1 MAAIATVGAS
11 GAPGPQLAPLAPAAP
26 LAASSAAAYHH
37 QDQQPASTLASP
49 GLLAENQEH
58 SHHDNCSVSST
69 SLPQFS
75 ADRCNSIPEESD
87 EDSEILSHN
96 EPLTPVSGRQS
107 PVFPTISNRDHD
119 SNGLVPFPAISN
131 ETAKADLGAPQ
142 GPFLNTNFQFPSE
155 NTSPE
160 PQTTP
165 QEPAVVSS
173 PSTAR
178 TSTDQAESVAT
189 QNRRR
194 STHGSVGFK
203 RTMSSLF
210 SRKPTSADDQQDIMV
225 VAQQNGAEAPRRWS
239 MARSSGTTPLST
251 MPPSPSASTNQEK
264 PSLALPEPSKEPLSK
279 KNRASTGLSFRNR
292 VNFSLGN
299 KAHTNNKPDRRRAS
313 SFESKRPD
321 LKINEETPGPGQ
333 PLHARQVFYAVAEA
347 GVGVK
352 ARRLSLSLP
361 DDIVIDVGILT
372 DEYEYQ
378 HKFFGRHRDSLG
390 KGATASVKIMAK
402 KGFVGELYAVK
413 EFRGKTSAESKEEYE
428 KKVKSEYSIAKSLHH
443 PNIIETVR
451 LCIDHGRWNHV
462 MEYCSEGDLF
472 GLVKK
477 RYLSKPE
484 RMPDRLCLFKQLI
497 QGLNYLH
504 SNGIAHRDIKLENL
518 LVTKDS
524 KLKITDF
531 GVSEVFS
538 GIHPGVR
545 ESGGEC
551 GRQMGDIRL
560 CNPGVCGSEPYI
572 APEVLAKDRKYD
584 PRSLDVWGA
593 GIVLIV
599 LICGSTLWQKAKPD
613 APNSEHYNA
622 LVKSFEKWNAKK
634 PEGPRPMTESDYPAY
649 FIFDNFVNPP
659 ALRRIL
665 LMMLNPNP
673 DHRATISQILNHRWV
688 KNIDCCQI
696 ESYDDPALIID
707 ATKSASVG
715 SKGSKKIFCHNHLPP
730 QVHNTHSLGKMP
742 GQAGY

>member
-1 MAAIATVGAS
+1 M
-11 GAPGPQLAPLAPAAP
+11 
-26 LAASSAAAYHH
+26 SS
-37 QDQQPASTLASP
+37 S
-49 GLLAENQEH
+49 
-58 SHHDNCSVSST
+58 
-69 SLPQFS
+69 SLPHFS

-96 EPLTPVSGRQS
+96 EPVTPVSGRQS
-107 PVFPTISNRDHD
+107 PTFPTISNRDHD
-119 SNGLVPFPAISN
+119 TNGLVPFPSIPN
-131 ETAKADLGAPQ
+131 ETAKADLGVSR

-155 NTSPE
+155 DSAQE
-160 PQTTP
+160 PQTSP
-165 QEPAVVSS
+165 QAPAAASS

-178 TSTDQAESVAT
+178 TSAEQPETVPT
-189 QNRRR
+189 QDRRR
-194 STHGSVGFK
+194 STRGSVSFK

-210 SRKPTSADDQQDIMV
+210 SRKPAPPDDQQNVMV
-225 VAQQNGAEAPRRWS
+225 VAQQNGVDAPPRRWS

-264 PSLALPEPSKEPLSK
+264 TSLAIPDSTPKEPLAK
-279 KNRASTGLSFRNR
+279 KNRASTGLSLRNR

-299 KAHTNNKPDRRRAS
+299 KALSNNKPGRRRAS
-313 SFESKRPD
+313 SFDGKRPE
-321 LKINEETPGPGQ
+321 LGIKEETPGQ
-333 PLHARQVFYAVAEA
+333 PLHARQVFYAVADS

-402 KGFVGELYAVK
+402 KGFPGELYAVK

-484 RMPDRLCLFKQLI
+484 RMSDRLCLFKQLI

-551 GRQMGDIRL
+551 GRQMGEIRL

-584 PRSLDVWGA
+584 PRALDVWGA

-599 LICGSTLWQKAKPD
+599 LICGSTLWEKAKLD

-622 LVKSFEKWNAKK
+622 LVKTFDKWNAKQ
-634 PEGPRPMTESDYPAY
+634 PGGPRPITESDYPAY

-673 DHRATISQILNHRWV
+673 DHRSTINQILNHRWV

-696 ESYDDPALIID
+696 ESYDDPALVID
-707 ATKSASVG
+707 ATKSSSAG
-715 SKGSKKIFCHNHLPP
+715 SKGNKKIFCHNHLPP
-730 QVHNTHSLGKMP
+730 QLHNTHSLGKMP